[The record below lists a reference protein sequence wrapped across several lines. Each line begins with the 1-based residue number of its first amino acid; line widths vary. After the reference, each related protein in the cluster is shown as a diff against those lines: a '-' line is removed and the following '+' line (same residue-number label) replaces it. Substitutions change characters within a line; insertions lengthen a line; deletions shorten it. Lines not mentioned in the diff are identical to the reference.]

1 MTSAAE
7 DKLRIW
13 DTYWRDSRLRTAGA
27 DNVEVKA
34 ALDLHWAQVAEQ
46 LPAGATILDIACGN
60 GAAALAVARAGQQTA
75 KGFRIAAI
83 DAATIDPANFVK
95 RHAELLRTIEFHAN
109 TRMEDLPFADAAFDA
124 VISQFGFE
132 HGEMGKVSQEVAR
145 VLKPHG
151 IVSVLAMPASANVVE
166 AAGKKVKQSKYL
178 LAESKI
184 FDVAL
189 VVAQALHNVE
199 SSGEG
204 RDTRQYLDRFNG
216 EVEKVMSRFANTD
229 SDMIVAVVVAL
240 QKVFT
245 DRKTTEIVHQIA
257 IINLLKKRVS
267 DHILRTEAMMHA
279 ALGDA
284 AFAGMKRKL
293 TEAGITV
300 QEAKPISVG
309 THGTVAWRVS
319 GRK

>member
-1 MTSAAE
+1 MTSPPE
-7 DKLRIW
+7 DKFRIW

-27 DNVEVKA
+27 DNAEVKA
-34 ALDLHWAQVAEQ
+34 ALDLHWAQVASL
-46 LPAGATILDIACGN
+46 LPNGATILDVACGN
-60 GAAALAVARAGQQTA
+60 GAAALAVARAGQQSA
-75 KGFRIAAI
+75 KGFRIAAV
-83 DAATIDPANFVK
+83 DAAAIEPATFVK
-95 RHAELLRTIEFHAN
+95 RHAQLLRTIEFHGN
-109 TRMEDLPFADAAFDA
+109 TRMEELPFADSAFDA

-132 HGEMGKVSQEVAR
+132 YGEMGKSAQEVAR
-145 VLKPHG
+145 VLKPNG
-151 IVSVLAMPASANVVE
+151 VISMLAMPASAGVVE
-166 AAGKKVKQSKYL
+166 SAGKKVKQSKYL
-178 LAESKI
+178 LTESKI

-199 SSGEG
+199 SSGSG

-216 EVEKVMSRFANTD
+216 EVERVMSRFANTD
-229 SDMIVAVVVAL
+229 SDMIIAVVVGL

-245 DRKTTEIVHQIA
+245 DRKSMDIAQQIG

-267 DHILRTEAMMHA
+267 DHISRTEAMVHA

-284 AFAGMKRKL
+284 ALVGMKRKL
-293 TEAGITV
+293 TEAGITIA
-300 QEAKPISVG
+300 EAKPISVG

>member
-1 MTSAAE
+1 
-7 DKLRIW
+7 
-13 DTYWRDSRLRTAGA
+13 
-27 DNVEVKA
+27 VEVKA
-34 ALDLHWAQVAEQ
+34 ALDQHWAQAAAQ
-46 LPAGATILDIACGN
+46 LPPGATVLDIACGN

-83 DAATIDPANFVK
+83 DVAAIEPAQHVK

-109 TRMEDLPFADAAFDA
+109 IRMEDLPFADAVFDA

-132 HGEMGKVSQEVAR
+132 YGEMGKVAQEVSR
-145 VLKPHG
+145 VLKPQG
-151 IVSVLAMPASANVVE
+151 IISMLAMPASAIVVE
-166 AAGKKVKQSKYL
+166 SAAKKVKQSKHL
-178 LAESKI
+178 LNETKI

-189 VVAQALHNVE
+189 VVVQALHNVE

-216 EVEKVMSRFANTD
+216 EVEKVMAKFANTD
-229 SDMIVAVVVAL
+229 SDMIVAVVVAI

-245 DRKTTEIVHQIA
+245 DRKTMDIAQQIA
-257 IINLLKKRVS
+257 IINMLKKRVS
-267 DHILRTEAMMHA
+267 DHIARTEAMMRA

-284 AFAGMKRKL
+284 ALAGMKRKL
-293 TEAGITV
+293 TESGITI